1 MKKITFV
8 IADLGAGGAQRVIA
22 SLANEFAR
30 QPDYH
35 VDVVS
40 FSAPREGTFFSFHP
54 DVVLRYAAVNRAS
67 SGFISGVWAN
77 LKRVAVLRGILKE
90 LQPDVVISFLAETN
104 CKVLLSAVGLRVPVI
119 VSERSDPYLYPD
131 IALWRVLRRVTY
143 PLATHLVCQTKYAA
157 DYFGYL
163 PRKSVIYNPVII
175 SEATGPVPCTEPYIL
190 GVGRQSHEKGFDLL
204 IEAHALALSRGADLK
219 LVLAGDGPDRAK
231 LVQLAQDLG
240 TSKHVIFAGAQ
251 PDLSGY
257 YRHAQMFVLP
267 SRFEGMPNAL
277 LEAMA
282 YGCPAVVTP
291 DFRAAAEIVA
301 HGHNGL
307 IAQRADPAGFCD
319 QIIDLYENSGKRQA
333 VGAQAKRDSA
343 RFDNVKIAA
352 QWRDLIVQFLR

>member
-1 MKKITFV
+1 MKKIMFV

-40 FSAPREGTFFSFHP
+40 LSAPHEGTFFDFHP

-67 SGFISGVWAN
+67 KGFLSGVLAN

-90 LQPDVVISFLAETN
+90 LQADAVISFLAETN
-104 CKVLLSAVGLRVPVI
+104 CKVLLSAAGLGVPVI

-143 PLATHLVCQTKYAA
+143 PLATHLVCQTQYAA
-157 DYFGYL
+157 DYFGNM
-163 PRKSVIYNPVII
+163 PCKSVIYNPVLIA
-175 SEATGPVPCTEPYIL
+175 EGTGAIPCAEPYIL

-204 IEAHALALSRGADLK
+204 IRAHAHALSQGVNLK
-219 LVLAGDGPDRAK
+219 LVLAGDGPDRAQ
-231 LVQLAQDLG
+231 LVHLTQTLG
-240 TSKHVIFAGAQ
+240 TSSQVIFAGAQ

-257 YRHAQMFVLP
+257 YRHAHMFVLP

-282 YGCPAVVTP
+282 YGCAVVVTP
-291 DFRAAAEIVA
+291 DFRAATEIVT
-301 HGHNGL
+301 HGHNGV
-307 IAQRADPAGFCD
+307 IAKSATPAAFAD
-319 QIIDLYENSGKRQA
+319 QIIDLYNDFDRKQRVA
-333 VGAQAKRDSA
+333 AQACADSH
-343 RFDNVKIAA
+343 RFDNVAIAT
-352 QWRDLIVQFLR
+352 QWRELITRFL